1 MIDNKLMPELTLEP
15 TPSPAAPA
23 VPTTVEEPVKKE
35 AEIILSPEEEKIIA
49 DFLPKINVVP
59 FGMLVG
65 ILLAPAHG
73 DINRCLCACGTDGLQ
88 LLLQKIEFQ
97 MGMHR

>member
-35 AEIILSPEEEKIIA
+35 AEIQ
-49 DFLPKINVVP
+49 V
-59 FGMLVG
+59 
-65 ILLAPAHG
+65 
-73 DINRCLCACGTDGLQ
+73 T
-88 LLLQKIEFQ
+88 
-97 MGMHR
+97 